1 MSVLYQV
8 AARAIYNFFLRPQG
22 IHSSVEFHD
31 VIFTCKL
38 GTAKHGE
45 SAGPANRL
53 Q

>member
-8 AARAIYNFFLRPQG
+8 AARAIFNFVLRPQG

-38 GTAKHGE
+38 TKLGTAKHGE
-45 SAGPANRL
+45 
-53 Q
+53 